1 MLSDLEQSLIDLTTK
16 LIGICQSNVVRIINQ
31 LKKAILSNSIR
42 KCFKLKHV
50 FNQLKT
56 IFSIRLYLF
65 LFSVSILVAM
75 MMGISRMSKVR
86 RKCCEKYGLCR
97 CGGVEMNCPG
107 LLENTLLS

>member
-56 IFSIRLYLF
+56 ILSIRLYLF
-65 LFSVSILVAM
+65 LILCVNL
-75 MMGISRMSKVR
+75 G
-86 RKCCEKYGLCR
+86 CYDDGDLGCQKY
-97 CGGVEMNCPG
+97 E
-107 LLENTLLS
+107 ENAVKSTACVGAEVLK